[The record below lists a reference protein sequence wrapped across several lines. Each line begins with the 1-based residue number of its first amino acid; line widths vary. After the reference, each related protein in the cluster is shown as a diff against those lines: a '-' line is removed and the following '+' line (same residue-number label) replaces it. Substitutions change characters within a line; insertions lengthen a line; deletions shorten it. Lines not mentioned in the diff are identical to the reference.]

1 MQHFFTLMCPAQDSR
16 AAVRVPFTQIVPTV
30 VKVVD
35 TSNEGSSGAGWTIGE
50 GGLVRRLSRL
60 LDPLPMF
67 NARHHIFRM
76 GMLLQ
81 VSDVCRLMAVICFTC
96 T

>member
-1 MQHFFTLMCPAQDSR
+1 MQQLYIQTCPAQDSR

-50 GGLVRRLSRL
+50 GGLVRTPTWT
-60 LDPLPMF
+60 PLGCGHQQ
-67 NARHHIFRM
+67 R
-76 GMLLQ
+76 G
-81 VSDVCRLMAVICFTC
+81 
-96 T
+96 

>member
-1 MQHFFTLMCPAQDSR
+1 MVVMDLLLSSAMICLRSHVQDSR

-50 GGLVRRLSRL
+50 GGLVGR
-60 LDPLPMF
+60 P
-67 NARHHIFRM
+67 I
-76 GMLLQ
+76 
-81 VSDVCRLMAVICFTC
+81 
-96 T
+96 

>member
-1 MQHFFTLMCPAQDSR
+1 MAGRTSLRKPWLWVSACQLKVRAMHVQDSR

-50 GGLVRRLSRL
+50 GGLVRALKSL
-60 LDPLPMF
+60 
-67 NARHHIFRM
+67 I
-76 GMLLQ
+76 
-81 VSDVCRLMAVICFTC
+81 
-96 T
+96 